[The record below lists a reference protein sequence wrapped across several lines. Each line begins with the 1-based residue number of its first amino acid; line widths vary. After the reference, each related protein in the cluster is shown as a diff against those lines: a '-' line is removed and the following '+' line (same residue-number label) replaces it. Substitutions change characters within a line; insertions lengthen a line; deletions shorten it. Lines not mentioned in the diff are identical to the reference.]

1 MPLFS
6 SKRQT
11 LNLDTMRHHQSIDRL
26 ILDNGITLIC
36 AENPAADLV
45 AGRIFLKQAGSCW
58 DPAHKTGISHLL
70 ATVITKGT
78 KRRSALDIAE
88 FVESLG
94 ASLSADAAS
103 DYWSISLK
111 TVTSDFPTVL
121 DLVAEIL
128 RYPAF
133 PEAEIALEK
142 RLILQALQSQRE
154 QPFNVAFQQLRQAMY
169 PDHPY
174 GQSILG
180 DETLVP
186 GFTQGDLWEYHH
198 AYFRP
203 DNLVISLSGRLTLEL
218 AQRWVEDSFGDWSIP
233 DQSIFCPVLPA
244 LTAQPTHQVTPQTT
258 QQSVILLGYLGVGV
272 KHDDYAPLKL
282 LNTYLGNGLS
292 SRLFVEL
299 REKRGLAY
307 DVSAFYPTRLEYAQF
322 VTYMGTAP
330 DNTAIAIEGLQTE
343 TERLCEQ
350 ELSEAEL
357 TAAKNKLLGQYALGK
372 QTNGEIAHLFGWYET
387 LGLGIAFDQQFQEKI
402 KATTAADA
410 QRVAQTY
417 LHQPYLSVVG
427 PEEGLSKYYDWV
439 ERRSDSRLVANV
451 PA

>member
-1 MPLFS
+1 
-6 SKRQT
+6 
-11 LNLDTMRHHQSIDRL
+11 MRHHHSIDRL
-26 ILDNGITLIC
+26 VLDNGITLIC

-45 AGRIFLKQAGSCW
+45 AGRIFLKQAGACW
-58 DPAHKTGISHLL
+58 DPAMKAGISHLL

-78 KRRSALDIAE
+78 QRRSALDIAE

-94 ASLSADAAS
+94 ANLSADAAS

-111 TVTSDFPTVL
+111 TVTSDFSTVL
-121 DLVAEIL
+121 ALVAEIL

-142 RLILQALQSQRE
+142 RLILQAIQSQRE

-186 GFTQGDLWEYHH
+186 SFTQADLWEYHH

-203 DNLVISLSGRLTLEL
+203 DNLVISVSGRLTL
-218 AQRWVEDSFGDWSIP
+218 AQATAWVEKSFGDWQIP
-233 DQSIFCPVLPA
+233 PHSIFCPVLPSVQS
-244 LTAQPTHQVTPQTT
+244 QPTQQLTPLAT
-258 QQSVILLGYLGVGV
+258 QQAVILLGYLGVGV
-272 KHDDYAPLKL
+272 KHQDYAPLKL
-282 LNTYLGNGLS
+282 LSTYLGNGLS

-307 DVSAFYPTRLEYAQF
+307 DVSAFYPTRQEYSQF

-330 DNTAIAIEGLQTE
+330 ENTAIAIEGLQTE
-343 TERLCEQ
+343 TERLGKG
-350 ELSEAEL
+350 ELSEDEL
-357 TAAKNKLLGQYALGK
+357 AAAKSKLLGQYALGK
-372 QTNGEIAHLFGWYET
+372 QTNAEIAHLFGWYET
-387 LGLGIAFDQQFQEKI
+387 LGLGIAFDDHFQEQI
-402 KATTAADA
+402 KATTPADA

-417 LHQPYLSVVG
+417 LQRPYLSVVG
-427 PEEGLSKYYDWV
+427 PEEGLGKVDTWA
-439 ERRSDSRLVANV
+439 ERRSPSNLELV
-451 PA
+451 